1 MGMFMSK
8 TYLGIDVSK
17 DHLDAY
23 ARPVGDTHQFA
34 NDEAG
39 IAELVAWAKRHQPE
53 RIIFE
58 STGHYGKQAVTALL
72 LECLPAVIVNARQA
86 RDFANGMGRL
96 AKTDPI
102 DARDLAH
109 FGEVV
114 PTKVRP
120 LESQEMQDLRSIL
133 DRRGQLVGMVAAE
146 KNRRQATRQLLVVK
160 NIDTVIAY
168 LKAQI
173 ADLEKRMDDLIQ
185 DTETF
190 QAKDEILQSITGIGP
205 QVSRTLIAHLPEL
218 GTQSRQKIASLVGLA
233 PYNNDSGRHSGDRHI
248 RGGRGKVRIGLYQA
262 AVAAIRHSPS
272 MKAFYANL
280 RARGKEA
287 RVALIAVARKL
298 LVLANAL
305 LRDMKPYDPRAN
317 PICPINT

>member
-1 MGMFMSK
+1 MSK

-23 ARPVGDTHQFA
+23 ARPGGESCQFT
-34 NDEAG
+34 NDDVG
-39 IAELVAWAKRHQPE
+39 IAALILWSKKHQPD

-58 STGHYGKQAVTALL
+58 STGHYSQPAYTALL
-72 LECLPAVIVNARQA
+72 LESLPAVIVNARQA
-86 RDFANGMGRL
+86 RDFANGLGRL

-120 LESQEMQDLRSIL
+120 LESQEMQDFRSML
-133 DRRGQLVGMVAAE
+133 DRRNQLVGMIAAE
-146 KNRRQATRQLLVVK
+146 KNRRQATRQPLVLK
-160 NIDTVIAY
+160 NIDAVIAY
-168 LKAQI
+168 LKRQI
-173 ADLEKRMDDLIQ
+173 ADLEQRMDKLIH
-185 DTETF
+185 DSEAF
-190 QAKDEILQSITGIGP
+190 QAKDDILQSITGIGP
-205 QVSRTLIAHLPEL
+205 QVARTLLAHLPEL

-233 PYNNDSGRHSGDRHI
+233 PYNNDSGLHRGDRHI

-262 AVAAIRHSPS
+262 AVAAIRHSLT
-272 MKAFYANL
+272 MKAFYAHL
-280 RARGKEA
+280 RARGKA
-287 RVALIAVARKL
+287 SRVALIAVARKL

-317 PICPINT
+317 SICPIKA

>member
-1 MGMFMSK
+1 MSK
-8 TYLGIDVSK
+8 TYLGVDVSK
-17 DHLDAY
+17 DHLDAF
-23 ARPVGDTHQFA
+23 ARPCGETQQFT
-34 NDEAG
+34 NDDAG
-39 IAELVAWAKRHQPE
+39 IAELVTWARKHLPE

-58 STGHYGKQAVTALL
+58 STGHYSKPAYTALL
-72 LECLPAVIVNARQA
+72 LESLPAVIVNARQA
-86 RDFANGMGRL
+86 RDFANGLGRL
-96 AKTDPI
+96 AKTDSI

-114 PTKVRP
+114 PTVVRP
-120 LESQEMQDLRSIL
+120 LESQEMLDLRSIL
-133 DRRGQLVGMVAAE
+133 DRRGQLVAMVAAE
-146 KNRRQATRQLLVVK
+146 KNRRQATRQPVVLK

-173 ADLEKRMDDLIQ
+173 AELEQRMDRLIER
-185 DTETF
+185 TATF

-218 GTQSRQKIASLVGLA
+218 GTQTRQKIASLVGLA

-262 AVAAIRHSPS
+262 AVSAIRHSPV

-280 RARGKEA
+280 RARGKAA

-298 LVLANAL
+298 LVLANAM
-305 LRDMKPYDPRAN
+305 LREMKPYDPRAN
-317 PICPINT
+317 SNCPEKA